1 MVECDHE
8 LTLRS
13 RPVRRYHQDW
23 RVSTPPDGV
32 GTLACANA
40 SVLTHEGKRPPDHS
54 GATGLSVSTATTTS
68 RTQAGPDARPERAR
82 HRRWSA
88 ARAVPRPATQ
98 EVSRPLFGL
107 GPPISRRPRRL
118 G

>member
-68 RTQAGPDARPERAR
+68 RTQAGPDARPERKASTLVGR
-82 HRRWSA
+82 SCGA
-88 ARAVPRPATQ
+88 ATSN
-98 EVSRPLFGL
+98 SR
-107 GPPISRRPRRL
+107 SE
-118 G
+118 